1 MELLYFFIFF
11 SKINRDNLNDSISA
25 ILQASQDKPR
35 KFTQSVELQIVLK
48 NYDPQK
54 DRRFAGTVRYLYMLK
69 WQQISKIFQFI
80 IKTLVKMN
88 LRSWNSA
95 TLSFSFQF

>member
-1 MELLYFFIFF
+1 MLYIYTRTHVHSTFLKFLKCNLLTELLYFFIFF

-69 WQQISKIFQFI
+69 
-80 IKTLVKMN
+80 
-88 LRSWNSA
+88 
-95 TLSFSFQF
+95 